1 MGRKLAVF
9 ALFYF
14 VLEGKFQVQASQGA
28 YIRRGDLTE
37 DFLRYDFMGLI
48 NGMAYFRNFTLFG
61 LSITRQT
68 SDANDL
74 VYAKNHAR
82 EKPLLTGN
90 IYRNYFEDA
99 SRLSSTL
106 GTRGFFSRVRRGTS
120 FCRPQADTCSA
131 KGRTDTSGNRATWHP
146 GYLSSHH

>member
-1 MGRKLAVF
+1 MLCFTLYSRANSKYKPPRGLIFGGAIERRIFRVTILWG
-9 ALFYF
+9 LY
-14 VLEGKFQVQASQGA
+14 LE
-28 YIRRGDLTE
+28 
-37 DFLRYDFMGLI
+37 GLI

-82 EKPLLTGN
+82 EKPLLTGD

-99 SRLSSTL
+99 SHLSSTL

-120 FCRPQADTCSA
+120 FCRPQAELTRAETAQPGTQGTSLPI
-131 KGRTDTSGNRATWHP
+131 TDGA
-146 GYLSSHH
+146 